1 MMTQRHDADGPDPA
15 VIAGLLSRAA
25 RGDERAWRELVG
37 AYGPRVFA
45 LAQSRCHNADVA
57 EEIVQSVFA
66 TVAVK
71 VRGGEYIEHGKF
83 EAWLFRVAMNRV
95 RDHARSRKR
104 SNALFQ
110 HDHDQA
116 AISADTRTRERTDS
130 EQMSALRDAMEQL
143 PDADREVIELRHHGD
158 LSFKQIAD
166 LLEEPLGTL
175 LARHHRALRKLK
187 ELIED
192 AMEGPGQTLNK
203 GVTAPLGATLRQE
216 SRGDKGGAV

>member
-1 MMTQRHDADGPDPA
+1 M
-15 VIAGLLSRAA
+15 

-57 EEIVQSVFA
+57 EEIMQSVFA

-95 RDHARSRKR
+95 RDYARSRKR

-110 HDHDQA
+110 QGGEPIA
-116 AISADTRTRERTDS
+116 EATGRLEQERTDG
-130 EQMSALRDAMEQL
+130 EQLSALRMAMEQL
-143 PDADREVIELRHHGD
+143 PDADREIIELRHHGD

-187 ELIED
+187 ELIEN
-192 AMEGPGQTLNK
+192 AMKGPGQTLNK
-203 GVTAPLGATLRQE
+203 TGAEPVIGQGKRMQ
-216 SRGDKGGAV
+216 GGEIRTT

>member
-1 MMTQRHDADGPDPA
+1 MTTEQHDAGGPDPA
-15 VIAGLLSRAA
+15 AIAGLLSRAM

-57 EEIVQSVFA
+57 EEIMQSVFA

-71 VRGGEYIEHGKF
+71 VRGGDYIEHGKF

-95 RDHARSRKR
+95 RDYARSKKR
-104 SNALFQ
+104 SSALFQ
-110 HDHDQA
+110 QGSEPVAEA
-116 AISADTRTRERTDS
+116 AAQREQERTDS
-130 EQMSALRDAMEQL
+130 EQLSALRAAMEQL

-166 LLEEPLGTL
+166 LLDEPLGTL

-187 ELIED
+187 ELVEN
-192 AMEGPGQTLNK
+192 AMQGGSQTLSGTGGQQVMGHGK
-203 GVTAPLGATLRQE
+203 RMQG
-216 SRGDKGGAV
+216 GDV

>member
-1 MMTQRHDADGPDPA
+1 M
-15 VIAGLLSRAA
+15 

-37 AYGPRVFA
+37 VYGPRVFA

-57 EEIVQSVFA
+57 EEIMQSVFA

-71 VRGGEYIEHGKF
+71 VQGGEYIEHGKF

-95 RDHARSRKR
+95 RDYARSRKR
-104 SNALFQ
+104 SNGLFQ
-110 HDHDQA
+110 QGGEPIAEATDRD
-116 AISADTRTRERTDS
+116 DRERTDS
-130 EQMSALRDAMEQL
+130 EQLSALRMAMEQL
-143 PDADREVIELRHHGD
+143 PDADREIIELRHHGD

-187 ELIED
+187 ELLED
-192 AMEGPGQTLNK
+192 AMKGPGQTLNK
-203 GVTAPLGATLRQE
+203 A
-216 SRGDKGGAV
+216 GGEPVIGQGKRMQGGEI

>member
-1 MMTQRHDADGPDPA
+1 MTTEQHEAGGLDPA
-15 VIAGLLSRAA
+15 AIASLLSRAM

-57 EEIVQSVFA
+57 EEIMQSVFA

-71 VRGGEYIEHGKF
+71 VRGGDYIEHGKF

-95 RDHARSRKR
+95 RDYARSRKR
-104 SNALFQ
+104 SSALFQ
-110 HDHDQA
+110 HGSEPVAEA
-116 AISADTRTRERTDS
+116 AAQRAQERTDS
-130 EQMSALRDAMEQL
+130 EQLSALRVAMEQL
-143 PDADREVIELRHHGD
+143 PEADREVIELRHHGD

-166 LLEEPLGTL
+166 LLDEPLGTL

-187 ELIED
+187 ELLEN
-192 AMEGPGQTLNK
+192 AMRGDSQTLSDT
-203 GVTAPLGATLRQE
+203 GGQRVTGHAQRMQG
-216 SRGDKGGAV
+216 GDV

>member
-1 MMTQRHDADGPDPA
+1 MTTEQHDAGGPDPA
-15 VIAGLLSRAA
+15 AIAGLLSRAM

-57 EEIVQSVFA
+57 EEIMQSVFA

-71 VRGGEYIEHGKF
+71 VRGRDYIEHGKF

-95 RDHARSRKR
+95 RDYARSKKR
-104 SNALFQ
+104 SSALFQ
-110 HDHDQA
+110 QGSEPVAEA
-116 AISADTRTRERTDS
+116 AAQREQERTDG
-130 EQMSALRDAMEQL
+130 EQLSALRAAMEQL

-166 LLEEPLGTL
+166 LLDEPLGTL

-187 ELIED
+187 ELVEN
-192 AMEGPGQTLNK
+192 AMQGGSQTLSGTGGQQVMGHGK
-203 GVTAPLGATLRQE
+203 RMQG
-216 SRGDKGGAV
+216 GDV